1 MTAIEILCNEHQLI
15 VEALN
20 LLERHLREL
29 DAGRPFNPE
38 FARWMIE
45 FLREFADDTH
55 HAKEE
60 GVLFGLLEQRGLT
73 PSTGPLAAMLAD
85 HARCRTLAE
94 DMDRALLRGDA
105 VEFAARGRQL
115 AELLRRHVARENETL
130 FGMAAGLLTP
140 DEDAKAVQAFGRV
153 VREREGVLVRQRHLA
168 AMERW
173 RKVLVA
179 A

>member
-1 MTAIEILCNEHQLI
+1 
-15 VEALN
+15 
-20 LLERHLREL
+20 
-29 DAGRPFNPE
+29 
-38 FARWMIE
+38 
-45 FLREFADDTH
+45 
-55 HAKEE
+55 
-60 GVLFGLLEQRGLT
+60 
-73 PSTGPLAAMLAD
+73 
-85 HARCRTLAE
+85 
-94 DMDRALLRGDA
+94 MDRALLRGDA